1 MQTPAQIKLDSLTY
15 ARIDAAAHEAAT
27 GHNLRPQPSQAQQR
41 AGNFK
46 KGRAEL
52 HGIQL
57 VIEHPRGTYR
67 CGVSA
72 DGVAWS
78 NRVAAH
84 YGYLAGT
91 RGADGDPVDV
101 FVGPFPESAA
111 AWVINQRRADGA
123 FDEHK
128 VMLGFHT
135 EDQARAAY
143 TGSYAPG
150 WAGLQSIVPIRIDQ
164 LRVWLRGGPSGELTP
179 EQLNNQSV
187 IMDRVNQASTG
198 QPVHFS
204 PNRWMYAL
212 RAADAEDGLLLDAVT
227 MDELMGAPEW
237 EGRES
242 QPVLD
247 ALVVEVGRLQ
257 PKMDALL
264 RVMQL
269 AGQTVKPVSVSI
281 SEPVRA
287 RGVLNVMALFLMDDG
302 QTVSLWLHNPDAT
315 PSRLAPMDELISWR
329 WMLNKRD
336 VTIVVAPER
345 GIELDAREV
354 ARRLMRLVDKN
365 SAAFSKANERAAERA
380 GQLRAL
386 DAEIVQLTGE
396 LGELQ
401 HKIEVARVA
410 FLDKP
415 KQALAPIEPGTP
427 EYVAWEDAV
436 TTSVEDGLQTT
447 RSDAQGQVMLYADW
461 LNEAFE
467 AGITPENAAKKIV
480 GESDD
485 DEPEASTSGN
495 PGNLTDAQMAVLI
508 ATKGYKPAFRFQAA
522 NRETRTDRFSGADDG
537 ISRAAWDEAVGQLN
551 AAGAYL
557 RRSALTDAGRTRV
570 DEFHI
575 DLVGADRKLQALSG
589 RFALDVAQPPA
600 EAPSVPETVEA
611 SETPET
617 PELSI
622 APVQPANEGATVVPP
637 DETKTAARP
646 SDNALEAQ
654 AMAGH
659 EVNGILRNAAPA
671 ADGRA
676 SRAPV
681 ATLGSILLYTEED
694 LYRAAKAVE
703 DAEIQRDFKP
713 FDVSKVR
720 MPSAAQLGATKDYVA
735 TVLTRNEGLA
745 LATGWSNGFL
755 LDLHQMPR
763 FIETAMKRRLG
774 DLLNPGA
781 RVRRYDKEDVLKR
794 FMPKAQANATTQAEP
809 LALWDGTVTDGKK
822 GKPVT
827 KARQCVVLVDQ
838 ARAGAYAAIQLPFFA
853 YFFKTYPGCEFYIG
867 NESDMV
873 LVRHRGAVVG
883 IVNPFNFHNRGNVF
897 ARAVKAASLPAA
909 PDPIT
914 AVDAAY
920 RFASATPEFK
930 RVVAETVNKLDYSAF
945 ATAKAMDRE
954 ATKRGLFIDWDV
966 ASDSVLDAVG
976 MFDVGESD
984 QASND
989 SRAEGQAA
997 ATSCLPAVSG
1007 AVLDAVAAIGGDLVG
1022 TIYRGGDVV
1031 GRAEIASGDGKAMVF
1046 VGEAG
1051 DERVSFRSDVDGTIR
1066 KALWSDDDA
1075 SLMIGWLDDLLNET
1089 EDAPPVDQ
1097 PAELPAEKAADQS
1110 TQQALENAEEHG
1122 AGQVAEPAT
1131 EPAIPPQPAAE
1142 YSAQDPAAPAVQG
1155 PASGNQPPMPAGVTP
1170 KDGVMEEDRAYLQ
1183 TFVGGS
1189 ADVFAD
1195 DILARM
1201 EPLVGKY
1208 EGHPDMGPL
1217 LAQAMDAYS
1226 AQVMQMAQQAIQ

>member
-1 MQTPAQIKLDSLTY
+1 MQISAQIQFDSLAY

-27 GHNLRPQPSQAQQR
+27 GHNLRPPPSPAQQR

-46 KGRAEL
+46 KGRIEL
-52 HGIQL
+52 HGLQL

-67 CGVSA
+67 CGVGA
-72 DGVAWS
+72 DGRAWS
-78 NRVAAH
+78 SRVAAH
-84 YGYLAGT
+84 YGYFAGT

-101 FVGPFPESAA
+101 FVGPFPESEA

-150 WAGLQSIVPIRIDQ
+150 WAWLQSTVPMQIDQ
-164 LRVWLRGGPSGELTP
+164 LRAWLYAGPSGEVTSA
-179 EQLNNQSV
+179 QLNNQSV
-187 IMDRVNQASTG
+187 IMDRVNHATAG
-198 QPVHFS
+198 QPVHPS

-237 EGRES
+237 EG

-257 PKMDALL
+257 PKMDAML
-264 RVMQL
+264 RVMLL
-269 AGQTVKPVSVSI
+269 AGQAVKPVSVSI
-281 SEPVRA
+281 SEPVKA

-315 PSRLAPMDELISWR
+315 PSRLAPMDELISWK

-365 SAAFSKANERAAERA
+365 SAAFIKANERAAERA
-380 GQLRAL
+380 EQLRAL
-386 DAEIVQLTGE
+386 DAEIVQLASE
-396 LGELQ
+396 LSDLQ
-401 HKIEVARVA
+401 HKIEIARVA

-415 KQALAPIEPGTP
+415 KQALAPIEPGSP
-427 EYVAWEDAV
+427 EYIVWEDAV
-436 TTSVEDGLQTT
+436 TAAVEDGLQMT
-447 RSDAQGQVMLYADW
+447 RSDAQGHLMLYTDW

-467 AGITPENAAKKIV
+467 AGITPENTAKKIV

-495 PGNLTDAQMAVLI
+495 PGNLTDAQMVVLI

-537 ISRAAWDEAVGQLN
+537 IGRAAWDDAVMRLN
-551 AAGAYL
+551 ATGVYL
-557 RRSALTDAGRTRV
+557 RRSALTDAGAVLV
-570 DEFHI
+570 DEFHR
-575 DLVGADRKLQALSG
+575 DLTGADRKLQVLSG
-589 RFALDVAQPPA
+589 RFAVDAAQAPA
-600 EAPSVPETVEA
+600 EAPLVR
-611 SETPET
+611 ET
-617 PELSI
+617 PELSS
-622 APVQPANEGATVVPP
+622 APVQPADEGATVGPH
-637 DETKTAARP
+637 DETETAVSP
-646 SDNALEAQ
+646 SDNELEAQ

-659 EVNGILRNAAPA
+659 EVSGILRNAVPG
-671 ADGRA
+671 ADERA
-676 SRAPV
+676 SGAPV
-681 ATLGSILLYTEED
+681 ATLGSIRLYTEED
-694 LYRAAKAVE
+694 LHRAAKAVE

-720 MPSAAQLGATKDYVA
+720 MPSAAQLGATKDFVA

-745 LATGWSNGFL
+745 MATGWSNGFL
-755 LDLHQMPR
+755 LDVHQMPR

-794 FMPKAQANATTQAEP
+794 FMPKAQANATALAEP
-809 LALWDGTVTDGKK
+809 LALWDGTVTDAKK
-822 GKPVT
+822 EKPVT
-827 KARQCVVLVDQ
+827 RARSCVVLVDQ
-838 ARAGAYAAIQLPFFA
+838 ARAGSYTAIQLPFFA

-867 NESDMV
+867 NEIDMV
-873 LVRHRGAVVG
+873 LVRHRGTAVG
-883 IVNPFNFHNRGNVF
+883 IVMPFNFQNRGNVF
-897 ARAVKAASLPAA
+897 ARAVRAASLPAT
-909 PDPIT
+909 PDPIV

-920 RFASATPEFK
+920 RFASATSEFK
-930 RVVAETVNKLDYSAF
+930 RVVAETVNKAEYSAF

-976 MFDVGESD
+976 MFDSIDSKQALIDSRAGDQASASPCLPSGESD
-984 QASND
+984 
-989 SRAEGQAA
+989 AA
-997 ATSCLPAVSG
+997 PG
-1007 AVLDAVAAIGGDLVG
+1007 AVLDAVSAIGGDLVG

-1031 GRAEIASGDGKAMVF
+1031 GRAEIGSGDGKAMVF

-1051 DERVSFRSDVDGTIR
+1051 DERVSFRSDVDGAVR
-1066 KALWSDDDA
+1066 QALWSDDDA
-1075 SLMIGWLDDLLNET
+1075 PLMIGWLDDLLNAP
-1089 EDAPPVDQ
+1089 DASPVDQ
-1097 PAELPAEKAADQS
+1097 PV
-1110 TQQALENAEEHG
+1110 
-1122 AGQVAEPAT
+1122 QVPT
-1131 EPAIPPQPAAE
+1131 V
-1142 YSAQDPAAPAVQG
+1142 PAVQE
-1155 PASGNQPPMPAGVTP
+1155 PESGAPPPMPPDLPP
-1170 KDGVMEEDRAYLQ
+1170 KDGAMEDDRAYLQ
-1183 TFVGGS
+1183 TFVDGS
-1189 ADVFAD
+1189 ADVLAD
-1195 DILARM
+1195 DILVRM

-1208 EGHPDMGPL
+1208 ESHPDMGPL

-1226 AQVMQMAQQAIQ
+1226 AQVMQMAQQAIR

>member
-1 MQTPAQIKLDSLTY
+1 VQIPSQIIYDSLAY

-27 GHNLRPQPSQAQQR
+27 GHNLRPLPSQAQQR

-52 HGIQL
+52 HGLQL

-67 CGVSA
+67 CGVSP

-78 NRVAAH
+78 SRVAAH
-84 YGYLAGT
+84 YGYLSGT

-101 FVGPFPESAA
+101 FVGPFPESESS
-111 AWVINQRRADGA
+111 WVINQRHADGA

-128 VMLGFHT
+128 VMLGFHSK
-135 EDQARAAY
+135 DQARAAY

-150 WAGLQSIVPIRIDQ
+150 WARLHSIVPIRIDQ
-164 LRVWLRGGPSGELTP
+164 LRAWLRAGPSGELTS
-179 EQLNNQSV
+179 EQLNNQSA

-198 QPVHFS
+198 QPVHLS

-212 RAADAEDGLLLDAVT
+212 RAADADEGLLLDAVT

-237 EGRES
+237 DG

-264 RVMQL
+264 RVMQV

-315 PSRLAPMDELISWR
+315 PSRLAPMDELISWK

-365 SAAFSKANERAAERA
+365 SAAFKKANERAAEHA
-380 GQLRAL
+380 GQLRSL
-386 DAEIVQLTGE
+386 DAEIAQLTGE

-410 FLDKP
+410 FLDNP

-461 LNEAFE
+461 LKEAFE

-485 DEPEASTSGN
+485 DEPEASISGN
-495 PGNLTDAQMAVLI
+495 PGDLTDAQMAVLI

-522 NRETRTDRFSGADDG
+522 NRETRSHRFSGTDDG
-537 ISRAAWDEAVGQLN
+537 ISRAAWDEAIGQLN
-551 AAGAYL
+551 AAGVYL
-557 RRSALTDAGRTRV
+557 RRSALTDAGRALV
-570 DEFHI
+570 DEFHR
-575 DLVGADRKLQALSG
+575 DLVGADRKLQVFSS
-589 RFALDVAQPPA
+589 RFAVDAMQTAPDNGLLA
-600 EAPSVPETVEA
+600 EPTSA
-611 SETPET
+611 
-617 PELSI
+617 
-622 APVQPANEGATVVPP
+622 VQPVDAAEGAMAVGSEGTQTP
-637 DETKTAARP
+637 ASP
-646 SDNALEAQ
+646 SDDELEAQ

-659 EVNGILRNAAPA
+659 EVNGILGSAAPA
-671 ADGRA
+671 AADHA
-676 SRAPV
+676 PRAPV

-694 LYRAAKAVE
+694 LRRAAKAVE
-703 DAEIQRDFKP
+703 DAETQRDFKP
-713 FDVSKVR
+713 FDASKVR

-745 LATGWSNGFL
+745 MATGWSNGFL
-755 LDLHQMPR
+755 LDVHQMPR

-781 RVRRYDKEDVLKR
+781 RVRRYDKEVVLKR
-794 FMPKAQANATTQAEP
+794 FMPKAQANATAQAEP
-809 LALWDGTVTDGKK
+809 LAQWDGTVTEDKK
-822 GKPVT
+822 NKPVT
-827 KARQCVVLVDQ
+827 KARSCVVLVDQ
-838 ARAGAYAAIQLPFFA
+838 ARAGAYVVIQLPFFA

-883 IVNPFNFHNRGNVF
+883 IVMPFNFKNRGNVF
-897 ARAVKAASLPAA
+897 ARAVKAASLPATS
-909 PDPIT
+909 DPI
-914 AVDAAY
+914 AVVDTAY
-920 RFASATPEFK
+920 RFASATSEFK
-930 RVVAETVNKLDYSAF
+930 RVVAKTVNKLDYSAF

-966 ASDSVLDAVG
+966 ASDSMLDAVG
-976 MFDVGESD
+976 MFDFIGSD
-984 QASND
+984 QASD
-989 SRAEGQAA
+989 TEPDVA
-997 ATSCLPAVSG
+997 
-1007 AVLDAVAAIGGDLVG
+1007 LDAVAAVGGDLVG
-1022 TIYRGGDVV
+1022 TIYRGGDVI
-1031 GRAEIASGDGKAMVF
+1031 GRAEIASRDGKAMVF
-1046 VGEAG
+1046 VGESG
-1051 DERVSFRSDVDGTIR
+1051 DERVSFRSEVDDTVR

-1075 SLMIGWLDDLLNET
+1075 PLMIGWLDDLLNATREASP
-1089 EDAPPVDQ
+1089 EEHEVAQAVEPVVEPQ
-1097 PAELPAEKAADQS
+1097 PVAKEPAQIQVPSQVPSEQES
-1110 TQQALENAEEHG
+1110 ALEN
-1122 AGQVAEPAT
+1122 
-1131 EPAIPPQPAAE
+1131 PPRTLPVVP
-1142 YSAQDPAAPAVQG
+1142 S
-1155 PASGNQPPMPAGVTP
+1155 
-1170 KDGVMEEDRAYLQ
+1170 KDGAMEEDRAYLQ
-1183 TFVGGS
+1183 TFIDGS
-1189 ADVFAD
+1189 ADVLSD

-1208 EGHPDMGPL
+1208 EGHSDMGPL

-1226 AQVMQMAQQAIQ
+1226 AQVMQMAQQAI

>member
-27 GHNLRPQPSQAQQR
+27 GHNLHPQPSQAQQR

-46 KGRAEL
+46 KGRVEL
-52 HGIQL
+52 HGLQL

-78 NRVAAH
+78 SRVAAH

-101 FVGPFPESAA
+101 FVGPFPESETV
-111 AWVINQRRADGA
+111 WVINQRCPGGA

-135 EDQARAAY
+135 EDQAHAAY

-150 WAGLQSIVPIRIDQ
+150 WARLQSMVPVRIDQ
-164 LRVWLRGGPSGELTP
+164 LREWLRAGSSGELTP
-179 EQLNNQSV
+179 EQLNNLGP
-187 IMDRVNQASTG
+187 IMDRANQASTG
-198 QPVHFS
+198 QFDLLS
-204 PNRWMYAL
+204 PHRWMYAL

-237 EGRES
+237 DG

-257 PKMDALL
+257 PKMDALR

-315 PSRLAPMDELISWR
+315 PSRLAPMDELISWK

-345 GIELDAREV
+345 GVELDAREV

-365 SAAFSKANERAAERA
+365 SAAFKKANERAAERA

-386 DAEIVQLTGE
+386 DDEIAQLNGE
-396 LGELQ
+396 LAELQ

-436 TTSVEDGLQTT
+436 TTSVEDGAQMT
-447 RSDAQGQVMLYADW
+447 RSDAQGQVALYADW
-461 LNEAFE
+461 LSEAFE
-467 AGITPENAAKKIV
+467 AGISAENAGKKII
-480 GESDD
+480 GEPDD
-485 DEPEASTSGN
+485 DEPEVSNS
-495 PGNLTDAQMAVLI
+495 
-508 ATKGYKPAFRFQAA
+508 
-522 NRETRTDRFSGADDG
+522 
-537 ISRAAWDEAVGQLN
+537 
-551 AAGAYL
+551 
-557 RRSALTDAGRTRV
+557 
-570 DEFHI
+570 
-575 DLVGADRKLQALSG
+575 
-589 RFALDVAQPPA
+589 VAQPAGAAEGVTVAGADEIKTPA
-600 EAPSVPETVEA
+600 
-611 SETPET
+611 
-617 PELSI
+617 
-622 APVQPANEGATVVPP
+622 G
-637 DETKTAARP
+637 P
-646 SDNALEAQ
+646 SDDELEAQ

-659 EVNGILRNAAPA
+659 EVNGILRSAAPA
-671 ADGRA
+671 ADGHA
-676 SRAPV
+676 PRAPV
-681 ATLGSILLYTEED
+681 AMFGSILLYTEED
-694 LYRAAKAVE
+694 LQRAAKAVE

-713 FDVSKVR
+713 FDASKLR

-745 LATGWSNGFL
+745 MATGWSNGFL
-755 LDLHQMPR
+755 LDVHQMPR

-794 FMPKAQANATTQAEP
+794 FMPKAQANATAQAEP
-809 LALWDGTVTDGKK
+809 LAQWDGTVTDDKK

-827 KARQCVVLVDQ
+827 SARPCVVLVDQ
-838 ARAGAYAAIQLPFFA
+838 ARAGAYVAIQLPFFA

-883 IVNPFNFHNRGNVF
+883 IVMPFNFKNRGNVF
-897 ARAVKAASLPAA
+897 ARAVKAASVPAT

-930 RVVAETVNKLDYSAF
+930 RVVAETIDKTDYSAF

-976 MFDVGESD
+976 MFDAIGGNEASSGSRPGD
-984 QASND
+984 QA
-989 SRAEGQAA
+989 QATPVLPSGEPGA
-997 ATSCLPAVSG
+997 APG
-1007 AVLDAVAAIGGDLVG
+1007 AVLDAVVAVGGDLVG

-1051 DERVSFRSDVDGTIR
+1051 NERVSFKSEVDGAVR
-1066 KALWSDDDA
+1066 KARWSDDDA
-1075 SLMIGWLDDLLNET
+1075 PLMIGWLDDLLDADSGERSQDVDKPTAGGAAARTSPLIAFEAQGRET
-1089 EDAPPVDQ
+1089 WQATRAEWVSIMRGHLRSLGQEPEPDPVYEVFHRSQVQAALDAGKAVPVNVLQDYPDIVARTTADQ
-1097 PAELPAEKAADQS
+1097 AAKASAADAAVSRAVNALGGRSDAAFQSADQAVELAEKPVETQPVALHAAES
-1110 TQQALENAEEHG
+1110 
-1122 AGQVAEPAT
+1122 
-1131 EPAIPPQPAAE
+1131 PAATAE
-1142 YSAQDPAAPAVQG
+1142 QE
-1155 PASGNQPPMPAGVTP
+1155 PASGNWPPVQEDAPAN
-1170 KDGVMEEDRAYLQ
+1170 DSAMEEDRAYLQ
-1183 TFVGGS
+1183 TFVEGR
-1189 ADVFAD
+1189 ADVLAD

-1208 EGHPDMGPL
+1208 EGHPDIGPL